1 MNLNISMVSKIPIYE
16 QIKDQIRDKVLSD
29 ELKAGTMLP
38 SIRFFA
44 KELKVGVITVKR
56 AYDDLCD
63 ENILVSKAGIGVFV
77 AEVNKEHAQK
87 VYLNLLRDRLMDI
100 KDYAEGVNIS
110 KEDIY
115 KILNEIYGG

>member
-16 QIKDQIRDKVLSD
+16 QIKDQIRDKVLSN
-29 ELKAGTMLP
+29 ELEAATMLP
-38 SIRFFA
+38 SIRFLA
-44 KELKVGVITVKR
+44 KELKVGVITIKR

-77 AEVNKEHAQK
+77 AEVNKEQAKK
-87 VYLNLLRDRLMDI
+87 VYINLIKEQLQDI

-110 KEDIY
+110 KEEIE
-115 KILNEIYGG
+115 KILKEIYGG

>member
-16 QIKDQIRDKVLSD
+16 QIKDQIRDKVLSN

-38 SIRFFA
+38 SIRFLA
-44 KELKVGVITVKR
+44 KELKVGVITIKR

-77 AEVNKEHAQK
+77 AEVNKEHAKK
-87 VYLNLLRDRLMDI
+87 VYLNQLKERMLDI

-110 KEDIY
+110 EEDIY

>member
-16 QIKDQIRDKVLSD
+16 QIKDQIRDKVLSN
-29 ELKAGTMLP
+29 ELKAETMLP
-38 SIRFFA
+38 SIRFLA
-44 KELKVGVITVKR
+44 KELKVGVITIKR

-63 ENILVSKAGIGVFV
+63 ENILISKAGIGVFV
-77 AEVNKEHAQK
+77 AQVNKEHAKK
-87 VYLNLLRDRLMDI
+87 VYLNILKEQLMDV